1 MRVDSAWQGSNRME
15 TEIIPIP
22 LSLSNAYLVK
32 SRRSIL
38 VDSGSPGEEG
48 KILKTA
54 AQHGVKP
61 EDIALILHTHG
72 HADHAGSSAALRALT
87 GAPPAIHQ
95 ADAEMLRSGKMRPL
109 TPLRFE
115 SRLILAM
122 VNRPFPALEPDLLVE
137 EGFSLES
144 FGVEGKVLFTPGH
157 TQGSISILLAT
168 GGLIAGD
175 NLMGGLMGGRIH
187 AQQPNY
193 HYFAEDLKAVRR
205 SLKALLALEPHTFFV
220 GHGGPLAYP
229 RVARW
234 AKEQNIL

>member
-87 GAPPAIHQ
+87 GAPTAIHY
-95 ADAEMLRSGKMRPL
+95 ADVDMLRSGKMRPL
-109 TPLRFE
+109 TPLRLE
-115 SRLILAM
+115 ARLILAL
-122 VNRPFPALEPDLLVE
+122 VNRPFPALEPDLI
-137 EGFSLES
+137 LEDEVGLEA
-144 FGVEGKVLFTPGH
+144 FGVDGQILFTPGH
-157 TQGSISILLAT
+157 SAGSISVWFPT
-168 GGLIAGD
+168 GDLIAGD
-175 NLMGGLMGGRIH
+175 NLMGGVMGGKLNARK
-187 AQQPNY
+187 PNY
-193 HYFAEDLKAVRR
+193 HYFGEDLEAVQK
-205 SLKALLALEPHTFFV
+205 SLRNLLTLKPGRIFV
-220 GHGGPLAYP
+220 GHGGPLAYA
-229 RVARW
+229 RVAEW
-234 AKEQNIL
+234 AKREKII